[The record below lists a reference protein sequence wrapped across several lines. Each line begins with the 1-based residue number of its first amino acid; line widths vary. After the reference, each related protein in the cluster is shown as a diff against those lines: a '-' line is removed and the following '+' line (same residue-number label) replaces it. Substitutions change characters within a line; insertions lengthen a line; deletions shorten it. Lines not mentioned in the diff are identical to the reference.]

1 MKEAKRYNW
10 PLLIIDISE
19 ILTLN
24 QYDFGQTLGTT
35 QQTVSRW
42 ISAHRSPSKYAD
54 KIFSLAL
61 EANIDPD
68 DYLMGERNRDSR
80 LSLSDFKALPQ
91 DVKDF
96 AVMLSKK
103 PEIEELMDDLNGMID
118 MLASR

>member
-1 MKEAKRYNW
+1 MIKAKLYNW

-19 ILTLN
+19 VLTLN
-24 QYDFGQTLGTT
+24 QYDFGKTLGTT

-54 KIFSLAL
+54 KIFALAI
-61 EANIDPD
+61 EAKIDPEN
-68 DYLMGERNRDSR
+68 YLIGERNKDNV

-96 AVMLSKK
+96 AVSLSNL
-103 PEIEELMDDLNGMID
+103 PENEVLIDDLNRMID
-118 MLASR
+118 MLVSR

>member
-68 DYLMGERNRDSR
+68 DYLMGERTRDSR